1 MGSGVGNRWVPFQ
14 EAWAMR
20 CLQQGTLNVGNIQQN
35 RLNLL
40 SLALTEA
47 NANAKGRASTAWAT
61 WRVGFGTSG
70 LTTGAASNYSGAG
83 LLIWPNRVPGFVAPP
98 DS

>member
-1 MGSGVGNRWVPFQ
+1 MGSGVGNRWIPFQ
-14 EAWAMR
+14 EACRMH
-20 CLQQGTLNVGNIQQN
+20 CLQQGSLNIGNTQQN
-35 RLNLL
+35 RLALL
-40 SLALTEA
+40 ASAVAEA
-47 NANAKGRASTAWAT
+47 NSNPPGRASTAWAT

-70 LTTGAASNYSGAG
+70 LTTGAASGYSGAG